1 VTSLNCRF
9 FHDEDGLV
17 TVEWVAIAGAV
28 VIAGIAIVW
37 VTMNNLQSEA
47 ADTGDNITACGVWAA
62 SHHGST
68 AGCTHG
74 HHGHHTHGP

>member
-1 VTSLNCRF
+1 MASLIRRF
-9 FHDEDGLV
+9 FDAEDGLV

-28 VIAGIAIVW
+28 LIAGIAIVW
-37 VTMNNLQSEA
+37 VTMNNLQTEA
-47 ADTGDNITACGVWAA
+47 SDTGDNITSCSVWAA

-74 HHGHHTHGP
+74 HHGHHVHGP